1 MHDTKIR
8 ELVGK
13 IIAEQNC
20 VEGLIHNKTLLGCHR
35 EGLPGRGPQGDQ
47 ELRQVLCHPQVHDL
61 QLENKRES
69 RDMLLPFSCRL

>member
-1 MHDTKIR
+1 MI
-8 ELVGK
+8 
-13 IIAEQNC
+13 
-20 VEGLIHNKTLLGCHR
+20 TLLGCHG

-69 RDMLLPFSCRL
+69 RDMLLPFSCRLLSAPVTASGVFNLMLP